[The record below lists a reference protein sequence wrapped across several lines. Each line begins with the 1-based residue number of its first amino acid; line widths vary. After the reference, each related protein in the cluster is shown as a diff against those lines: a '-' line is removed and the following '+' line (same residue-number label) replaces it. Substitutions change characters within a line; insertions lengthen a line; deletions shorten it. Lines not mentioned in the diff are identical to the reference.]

1 MNFQLQIEQ
10 MPSYLVARFI
20 GAGVADE
27 IWPQFE
33 SIAEHCKYTK
43 NNKVLIDVTRAEA
56 KFSLLDRFLGG
67 GSARIFA
74 VYNIKVA
81 GVDTPERIDSEKFG
95 VLVARNRGVNVD
107 MYTDFQAAEEWLLK

>member
-67 GSARIFA
+67 ESARIFA

-81 GVDTPERIDSEKFG
+81 GVDTPERIDPEKFG

-107 MYTDFQAAEEWLLK
+107 MFTDFQAAEEWLLK